1 MIYPIRYYY
10 RGGVSDKQF
19 ILDCMS
25 SVPPT
30 KQKEVSDKYDLLYM
44 QDGGV
49 NVVKGRKEAN
59 EYLKAVANHFR
70 GERTPNALANHH
82 KKMIEMAREKTA
94 VKIKSKSGVIEMA
107 PIPKNIKGIQ
117 LD

>member
-19 ILDCMS
+19 ILDCMA

-59 EYLKAVANHFR
+59 EYLKAAANHFR
-70 GERTPNALANHH
+70 GERTPDALANHH

-94 VKIKSKSGVIEMA
+94 IKIKSKSGVIEMA
-107 PIPKNIKGIQ
+107 PIPKNMKGIQ